1 MVRVSLKATKGGK
14 VPFVYYLKNI
24 GVMDGMDADTRKPL
38 VLANSFAIHFRKK
51 RVVVVVRN
59 GLKG

>member
-1 MVRVSLKATKGGK
+1 
-14 VPFVYYLKNI
+14 
-24 GVMDGMDADTRKPL
+24 MDGMDADTRKAL
-38 VLANSFAIHFRKK
+38 VLANSFAILFRKK